1 MCEWSKNLL
10 KMEAKKDNI
19 NELQGISPVVASIGK
34 QTLYSVPQ
42 DYFES
47 LAESVMLHVQLSQ
60 LRNTSAATPFSVPEG
75 YFENFAN
82 SVLTNIQSYYNENEV
97 YEELSTIAPLLNTI
111 NKDNIFSV
119 PGNYFEKLSIPFKP
133 ERKEGKLISLSNN
146 LRKWVTYAAAA
157 SVLFIIAATSY
168 LYVTIHSRNIE
179 KHLSIEQKIAELNE
193 QEILNYL
200 QDNDGITSGNFIPA
214 STEDPQIQRMLQR
227 VSDEEI
233 ENYLDNYGDG
243 NEKQVKGI

>member
-1 MCEWSKNLL
+1 
-10 KMEAKKDNI
+10 METRNNNI
-19 NELQGISPVVASIGK
+19 NELQEISPVVAGIGK
-34 QTLYSVPQ
+34 RTLYFVPQ

-47 LAESVMLHVQLSQ
+47 LAESVLLHVQLSQ
-60 LRNTSAATPFSVPEG
+60 LRNTSAATPFFVPEG
-75 YFENFAN
+75 YFENFAD
-82 SVLTNIQSYYNENEV
+82 SVLNNIRSSYNENEV

-111 NKDNIFSV
+111 NKNNIFSV
-119 PGNYFEKLSIPFKP
+119 PDNYFEKVSIPVKH
-133 ERKEGKLISLSNN
+133 ERKDGKLISLSNN

-157 SVLFIIAATSY
+157 SVLFIIAATTY

-179 KHLSIEQKIAELNE
+179 KHLSIEQRIAELNE

-200 QDNDGITSGNFIPA
+200 QDDDGITSGNFIPA
-214 STEDPQIQRMLQR
+214 PTEDPQIQHMLQR

-233 ENYLDNYGDG
+233 KNYLDNYGDE